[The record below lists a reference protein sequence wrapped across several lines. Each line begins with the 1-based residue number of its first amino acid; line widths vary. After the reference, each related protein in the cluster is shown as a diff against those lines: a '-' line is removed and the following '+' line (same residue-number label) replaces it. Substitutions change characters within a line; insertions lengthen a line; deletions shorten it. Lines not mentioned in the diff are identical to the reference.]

1 MAAAF
6 HQPLNP
12 VHSVLGTTLVALAP
26 IVVLLLLLAV
36 FRLSA
41 WKAVIIGAAITLV
54 LGIAVWSAPV
64 GSSFRAWLAGAGT
77 GIWSIDW
84 ITFWGVILY
93 NTLVTTGAFDDFKQW
108 LIEKATL
115 DIRAQTLLLA
125 WSLGALLEGLVGFGY
140 PWAVVAPILIGF
152 GIVPLNAIRVAAIAN
167 NAPVSFGA
175 LGVPII
181 SLAAVTGIPL
191 MHLSQSIGRIV
202 AILALA
208 PPWIL
213 VVLVT
218 GRKGLRDGWP
228 LAVVGSFSY
237 ILGQYPT
244 SQYLGPYLPDIIG
257 ALTSFAALLLLL
269 RFWRPRTVLGFGGVP
284 IVETAVATPAGGRST
299 DAGGLGEP
307 VPARGAGTVTS
318 DAVERSPREMALRG
332 FVPFVILI
340 AVVVAWTGPWSKLP
354 SHNLYKVS
362 VDALSSLS
370 HKKSAVSFVFNP
382 GVGGTSILVAWLAT
396 LVYLRPRLAQI
407 RQVFA
412 RTFSQMWGALLVG
425 PFIFGLADAFNYT
438 GMANSLAYGFSRV
451 GTAFILLS
459 PVLGFIGVALSGS
472 NTATNAVFGNFQL
485 AVGRLLHFPLLL
497 TPSLNSVGAEVG
509 KPVAPQTAS
518 VGVSTSEFVR
528 REGDVI
534 RHNFGWTLVTLA
546 YLVLIGL
553 LYYYVLPGA
562 MR

>member
-1 MAAAF
+1 MSAGLLAVF

-12 VHSVLGTTLVALAP
+12 VHSVFGSTLVALAP
-26 IVVLLLLLAV
+26 IVVLLGLLAGL
-36 FRLSA
+36 RLSA
-41 WKAVIIGAAITLV
+41 WKAVIVGAVVTFV
-54 LGIAVWSAPV
+54 LGLAVWGAPL
-64 GSSFRAWLAGAGT
+64 GGSFRAVLAGAGT

-84 ITFWGVILY
+84 ITFWGVVFY
-93 NTLVTTGAFDDFKQW
+93 NTLVVTGAFDDFKRW
-108 LIEKATL
+108 LIDKATL

-213 VVLVT
+213 IVLVT

-228 LAVVGSFSY
+228 LAVVGSLSY
-237 ILGQYPT
+237 IVGQYPT

-257 ALTSFAALLLLL
+257 ALTSFAALLVLL

-284 IVETAVATPAGGRST
+284 VTEVEAAPGGGGGGARALTGAGGVAVQEEVRS
-299 DAGGLGEP
+299 
-307 VPARGAGTVTS
+307 S
-318 DAVERSPREMALRG
+318 SQMALRG
-332 FVPFVILI
+332 FLPFVILI
-340 AVVVAWTGPWSKLP
+340 AVVVAWTGPWSSLP
-354 SHNLYKVS
+354 KHNLLKYSAV
-362 VDALSSLS
+362 ALSSLS
-370 HKKSAVSFVFNP
+370 HKKAEVAFAFNP
-382 GVGGTSILVAWLAT
+382 GVGGTSILVAWAVSL
-396 LVYLRPRLAQI
+396 LYLRPRLGQL
-407 RQVFA
+407 REVFVRA
-412 RTFSQMWGALLVG
+412 GSQMWGALLVG
-425 PFIFGLADAFNYT
+425 PFIFALADVFNYT

-472 NTATNAVFGNFQL
+472 NTATNAVFGSFQL
-485 AVGRLLHFPLLL
+485 TVGRLLHFPLLL

-509 KPVAPQTAS
+509 KPIAPQTAS
-518 VGVSTSEFVR
+518 VGVSTSAFVR

-534 RHNFGWTLVTLA
+534 RHNFGWTLVTLG
-546 YLVLIGL
+546 YLILIGL